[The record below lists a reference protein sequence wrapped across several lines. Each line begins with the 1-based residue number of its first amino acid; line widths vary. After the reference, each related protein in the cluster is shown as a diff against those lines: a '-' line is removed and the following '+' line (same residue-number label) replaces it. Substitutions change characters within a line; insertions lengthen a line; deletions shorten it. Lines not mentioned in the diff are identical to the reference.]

1 MFSFELLYHFAF
13 NIASILLGR
22 LPTNYQI
29 VRIGQLPYIPAT
41 PMTNLYTHAKR

>member
-1 MFSFELLYHFAF
+1 MFSFELFYHFAF

-29 VRIGQLPYIPAT
+29 VRIDSCHIYLPPQ
-41 PMTNLYTHAKR
+41 